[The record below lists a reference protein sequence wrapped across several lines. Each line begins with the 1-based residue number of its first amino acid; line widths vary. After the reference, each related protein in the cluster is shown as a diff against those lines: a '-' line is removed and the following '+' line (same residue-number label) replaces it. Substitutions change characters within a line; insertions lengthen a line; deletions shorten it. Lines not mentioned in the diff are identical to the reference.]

1 MSEIQLSTMTLD
13 GKITNIKFD
22 KQTAIH
28 GLNTYENIIKIGCN
42 YGTHISDIYNEKYH
56 KEKPKTNRG
65 RKPKKVETYRK
76 KQGNGSHFNSQ
87 ITFTIMNPENDIIY
101 QVKLFTN
108 GRLQIPGIGNILR
121 ADQYSE
127 IMDTVIHSLLS
138 YININKTLKFHK
150 EQDVTL
156 EYLSPILQNYKFKI
170 DLEED
175 IEFLDLYSLKK
186 VFFEVKA
193 SRNTSIKI
201 HSIIFHPERYAG
213 LLIKFSTPDPATES
227 PILNKFIEMVR
238 LYKFKKGNKKKTVY
252 SCDMTEDETQEYPK
266 IYRIIQL
273 LHSYWRENNKVRKKV
288 KSKQTTVK
296 IFKSG
301 KINIDS
307 ANSIKEADIIRMIII
322 NEIGKKKE
330 DIIYRIP
337 SISKIDL
344 KDKINENITKSE

>member
-13 GKITNIKFD
+13 GKIKNIKFD
-22 KQTAIH
+22 KKTAIH
-28 GLNTYENIIKIGCN
+28 GLNTHENIIKIGCN
-42 YGTHISDIYNEKYH
+42 YGMHISDIYHEKYS

-65 RKPKKVETYRK
+65 RKPKKVETHRK

-87 ITFTIMNPENDIIY
+87 ITFTILNPINDMIY

-108 GRLQIPGIGNILR
+108 GRLQIPGIGNIQY
-121 ADQYSE
+121 ADQYTE
-127 IMDTVIHSLLS
+127 IMDSVIYSLLS
-138 YININKTLKFHK
+138 YININRTLKFHK
-150 EQDVTL
+150 DQDVIL

-170 DLEED
+170 DLEEN

-186 VFFEVKA
+186 LFFVVK
-193 SRNTSIKI
+193 SNRDTSIKI

-213 LLIKFSTPDPATES
+213 LLIKFSTPDPVTES
-227 PILNKFIEMVR
+227 HSLNKLIEMVR
-238 LYKFKKGNKKKTVY
+238 LYTFKKSSKRKIIYTCN
-252 SCDMTEDETQEYPK
+252 MTEEEIETYPK
-266 IYRIIQL
+266 IHRIVQL
-273 LHSYWRENNKVRKKV
+273 LHSYWKENNKVRKKV

-307 ANSIKEADIIRMIII
+307 ANSVNEADTIRSIII
-322 NEIGKKKE
+322 NEIDKKKE

-337 SISKIDL
+337 SMISLDL
-344 KDKINENITKSE
+344 KDKVNKNITKG